1 MTQTTSFDAFTM
13 WKNVYEKTESTWR
26 DAIQDTLGK
35 ESFAESLGQIQSQY
49 LQYQGF
55 LNKITESYLKQANMP
70 SRDEIAN
77 IASLVINVESKMDDL
92 EDQMDVNKFDTSKE
106 IEQLKKGL
114 NNLDKKLDKVIEL
127 LANSLVSQNTPKVTA
142 GPIITAATNSTNAA
156 TNAATSA
163 TSAANAKK

>member
-49 LQYQGF
+49 LQYQGIV
-55 LNKITESYLKQANMP
+55 NKMTESYLKQVNLP

-77 IASLVINVESKMDDL
+77 VASLIINVESKVDDL
-92 EDQMDVNKFDTSKE
+92 EDQMDAHKADTSRE
-106 IEQLKKGL
+106 IDQLKKAVT
-114 NNLDKKLDKVIEL
+114 NLDKKLDRVIEL
-127 LANSLVSQNTPKVTA
+127 LDKSLESQNTPKVKA
-142 GPIITAATNSTNAA
+142 GPVTPAATT
-156 TNAATSA
+156 T
-163 TSAANAKK
+163 KK

>member
-49 LQYQGF
+49 LQYQGIV
-55 LNKITESYLKQANMP
+55 NKMTESYLKQVNLP

-77 IASLVINVESKMDDL
+77 VASLIINVESKVDDL
-92 EDQMDVNKFDTSKE
+92 EDQMDAHKADTSRE
-106 IEQLKKGL
+106 IDQLKKAVT
-114 NNLDKKLDKVIEL
+114 NLDKKLDRVIEL
-127 LANSLVSQNTPKVTA
+127 LDKSLESQNTPKVTA
-142 GPIITAATNSTNAA
+142 GPVTPAATT
-156 TNAATSA
+156 T
-163 TSAANAKK
+163 KK

>member
-49 LQYQGF
+49 LQYQGIV
-55 LNKITESYLKQANMP
+55 NKMTESYLKQVNLP

-77 IASLVINVESKMDDL
+77 VASLIINVESKVDDL
-92 EDQMDVNKFDTSKE
+92 EDQMDAHKADTSRE
-106 IEQLKKGL
+106 IDQLKKAVT
-114 NNLDKKLDKVIEL
+114 NLDKKLDRVLEL
-127 LANSLVSQNTPKVTA
+127 LDKSLESQNTPKVTA
-142 GPIITAATNSTNAA
+142 GPVTPAATT
-156 TNAATSA
+156 T
-163 TSAANAKK
+163 KK

>member
-55 LNKITESYLKQANMP
+55 VNKMTESYLKQANMP

-77 IASLVINVESKMDDL
+77 VASLVINVESKVDDL
-92 EDQMDVNKFDTSKE
+92 EDQMDVYKIDTSRE
-106 IEQLKKGL
+106 IEQLRKGL

-127 LANSLVSQNTPKVTA
+127 LNKSIVAQNTPKVTD
-142 GPIITAATNSTNAA
+142 GPLTTTALN
-156 TNAATSA
+156 ATS
-163 TSAANAKK
+163 TKK

>member
-55 LNKITESYLKQANMP
+55 VNKMTESYLKQANMP

-77 IASLVINVESKMDDL
+77 VASLVINVESKVDDL
-92 EDQMDVNKFDTSKE
+92 EDQMDVYKIDTSRE
-106 IEQLKKGL
+106 IEQLRKGL
-114 NNLDKKLDKVIEL
+114 NSLDKKLDKVIEL
-127 LANSLVSQNTPKVTA
+127 LDKTILAQNTPKVTD
-142 GPIITAATNSTNAA
+142 GPLTTTALNATGT
-156 TNAATSA
+156 
-163 TSAANAKK
+163 KK

>member
-49 LQYQGF
+49 LQYQGIV
-55 LNKITESYLKQANMP
+55 NKMTESYLKQVNLP

-77 IASLVINVESKMDDL
+77 VASLIINVESKVDDL
-92 EDQMDVNKFDTSKE
+92 EDQMDVHKADTSRE
-106 IEQLKKGL
+106 IDQLKKVV
-114 NNLDKKLDKVIEL
+114 NNLDKKLDRVIEL
-127 LANSLVSQNTPKVTA
+127 LDKSLESQNTPKAAAVPITPTA
-142 GPIITAATNSTNAA
+142 TT
-156 TNAATSA
+156 
-163 TSAANAKK
+163 AKK

>member
-1 MTQTTSFDAFTM
+1 MTQTTSFDAFAM

-55 LNKITESYLKQANMP
+55 VNKITESYLKQVNLP

-77 IASLVINVESKMDDL
+77 VASLVINVESKVDDL
-92 EDQMDVNKFDTSKE
+92 EDQMDVHKADTSRE
-106 IEQLKKGL
+106 IDQLKKL
-114 NNLDKKLDKVIEL
+114 VNNLDKKLDKVIEL
-127 LANSLVSQNTPKVTA
+127 LDKSLASQNTAKVTPE
-142 GPIITAATNSTNAA
+142 PITPP
-156 TNAATSA
+156 ATSA
-163 TSAANAKK
+163 KK

>member
-13 WKNVYEKTESTWR
+13 WKNMYEKTESTWR

-55 LNKITESYLKQANMP
+55 VNKMTESYLKQANMP

-77 IASLVINVESKMDDL
+77 VASLVINVESKVDDL
-92 EDQMDVNKFDTSKE
+92 EDQMDVYKIDTSRE
-106 IEQLKKGL
+106 IEQLRKGL
-114 NNLDKKLDKVIEL
+114 NNLEKKLDKVIEL
-127 LANSLVSQNTPKVTA
+127 LDKSIVAQNTPKVTD
-142 GPIITAATNSTNAA
+142 GPLTTTALN
-156 TNAATSA
+156 ATS
-163 TSAANAKK
+163 TKK

>member
-55 LNKITESYLKQANMP
+55 LNKIDRILFK
-70 SRDEIAN
+70 
-77 IASLVINVESKMDDL
+77 
-92 EDQMDVNKFDTSKE
+92 TS
-106 IEQLKKGL
+106 
-114 NNLDKKLDKVIEL
+114 
-127 LANSLVSQNTPKVTA
+127 
-142 GPIITAATNSTNAA
+142 
-156 TNAATSA
+156 
-163 TSAANAKK
+163 

>member
-1 MTQTTSFDAFTM
+1 M

-55 LNKITESYLKQANMP
+55 VNKMTESYLKQANMP

-77 IASLVINVESKMDDL
+77 VASLVINVESKVDDL
-92 EDQMDVNKFDTSKE
+92 EDQMDVYKIDTSRE
-106 IEQLKKGL
+106 IEQLRKGL

-127 LANSLVSQNTPKVTA
+127 LDRTILAQNTPKVTD
-142 GPIITAATNSTNAA
+142 GPLTTTAINATGT
-156 TNAATSA
+156 
-163 TSAANAKK
+163 KK

>member
-55 LNKITESYLKQANMP
+55 VNKMTESYLKQANMP

-77 IASLVINVESKMDDL
+77 VASLVINVESKVDDL
-92 EDQMDVNKFDTSKE
+92 EDQMDVYKIDTSRE
-106 IEQLKKGL
+106 IEQLRKGL

-127 LANSLVSQNTPKVTA
+127 LDKSIVAQNTPKVTD
-142 GPIITAATNSTNAA
+142 GPLTTTALN
-156 TNAATSA
+156 ATS
-163 TSAANAKK
+163 TKK